1 MERHWF
7 LRKLSLVLVHN
18 VSVVVGVRYQL
29 GGGGGVSRTLVLS
42 RGKTLV
48 LAGAVL
54 GKSK

>member
-7 LRKLSLVLVHN
+7 LRKLSLVLLHN

-29 GGGGGVSRTLVLS
+29 GGGGVSRTLVLS